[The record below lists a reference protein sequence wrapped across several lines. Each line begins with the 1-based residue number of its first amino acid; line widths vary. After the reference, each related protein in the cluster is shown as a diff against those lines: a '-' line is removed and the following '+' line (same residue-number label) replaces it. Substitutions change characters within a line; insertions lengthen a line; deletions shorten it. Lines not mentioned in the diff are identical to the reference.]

1 MKQRP
6 FACAAAASL
15 LALALGTIPAAAQ
28 GGAVRPGEAGLNY
41 EIYAGGLHVL
51 TFDLDLKIAPQSY
64 DLSARYGSTGFLGWL
79 IPWTS
84 TSVTSGVVRDQ
95 KIVPEQYRVDSK
107 LRGRIRLTDVS
118 YADGQVSDVKLE
130 PKPQDDEDRE
140 LVTDA
145 QKRDTF
151 DPMSAIFMATRA
163 IDRGESCTGK
173 LPVFDG
179 RRRYDLNL
187 TDGGRQEVRTQY
199 YTAFA
204 GQAVRC
210 DFAIEP
216 VAGFVR
222 RPENEDTNRQLQ
234 SGRVWMAPVV
244 AGGPAVPVRVEL
256 DGDWG
261 MSIVHLRKFDWRPTD
276 GTRVVVGEDKP
287 K

>member
-6 FACAAAASL
+6 FAYAAAASAF
-15 LALALGTIPAAAQ
+15 ALFLGIMPATAQ
-28 GGAVRPGEAGLNY
+28 SAGVRPGEAGLNY

-51 TFDLDLKIAPQSY
+51 TFDLDLKIAPQTY
-64 DLSARYGSTGFLGWL
+64 DLTARYGSTGFLGWL

-84 TSVTSGVVRDQ
+84 TSVTTGVVRDD
-95 KIVPEQYRVDSK
+95 KMMPALYTVDSK
-107 LRGRIRLTDVS
+107 LRGRKRVTDVF
-118 YADGQVSDVKLE
+118 YENGQVSDVKLD

-140 LVTDA
+140 LVTEE
-145 QKRDTF
+145 QKRDTL
-151 DPMSAIFMATRA
+151 DPMSAILMATRA
-163 IDRGESCTGK
+163 IDRGQSCAGK

-179 RRRYDLNL
+179 RRRYDLKL

-199 YTAFA
+199 YTAFS

-210 DFAIEP
+210 DFAIEQ
-216 VAGFVR
+216 VSGFVR
-222 RPENEDTNRQLQ
+222 RPQNEDTNRQLQ

-276 GTRVVVGEDKP
+276 GMRVVVGEDKP

>member
-1 MKQRP
+1 M
-6 FACAAAASL
+6 
-15 LALALGTIPAAAQ
+15 PAAAQ
-28 GGAVRPGEAGLNY
+28 SSAVRPGEAGLNY

-51 TFDLDLKIAPQSY
+51 TFDLDLKIAPQAY
-64 DLSARYGSTGFLGWL
+64 DLTARYGSTGFLGWL

-84 TSVTSGVVRDQ
+84 TSVTSGVMRDD

-107 LRGRIRLTDVS
+107 LRGRIRLTDVF
-118 YADGQVSDVKLE
+118 YEDGQVTNVKLD

-140 LVTDA
+140 LVSDE
-145 QKRDTF
+145 QKRDTL
-151 DPMSAIFMATRA
+151 DPMSAILMATRA
-163 IDRGESCTGK
+163 IDRGQSCTGN

-179 RRRYDLNL
+179 RRRYDLKL
-187 TDGGRQEVRTQY
+187 TDGGKQEVRTQY
-199 YTAFA
+199 YTAFS

-210 DFAIEP
+210 DFAIEQ
-216 VAGFVR
+216 VSGFVR
-222 RPENEDTNRQLQ
+222 RPQNEDTNRQLQ

-244 AGGPAVPVRVEL
+244 AGGPAVPVRLEL